1 MHRTSVLR
9 LRIGVVAAAALAV
22 AAVPT
27 LRSTAAPPE
36 PQQWR
41 APLHAVG
48 DAVPGQYIVVM
59 KSGATR
65 VARGLHPAAD
75 AERRSARRARAAG
88 VQIRREFRHA
98 VGAWT
103 AKLDAAQLE
112 QVRADS
118 DVAYVEPDSRVT
130 AFDTQTDAPWGLDRI
145 DQARLPVDGR
155 YSSSATGAG
164 VTAFVVDT
172 GVRSTHRDLAGR
184 VGKGFTSITDGR
196 GTEDCN
202 GHGTHVAGTVG
213 GTVSGVAKKVTIVP
227 VRVLGCGGSGST
239 SGIIAGLDWITA
251 NAKGPAVANL
261 SLGGGAS
268 RAFDAAVDRTTAAG
282 VTVVVAAGNS
292 RQDACGTSPAR
303 AAAAITVAASTNTD
317 ARASFSNFGRCVD
330 VFAPGAGILSAHAR
344 SDTATATLSGTSMA
358 APHVAGAV
366 ALILQG
372 SPTAAPASVTSTL
385 TGAAVKGVVGD
396 TRTGTPNALLQ
407 VTTAG
412 AAPAPAPAPSP
423 APSVSPTPTPA
434 PAPSVSPTPT
444 PPATP
449 AAPANGMSAEESAV
463 LRIVNAERASAG
475 CGALTANPIL
485 TSVAG
490 AHSAD
495 MAAKGYFSH
504 TGKDGRSPFDR
515 MRQAGYSGRA
525 MGENIAAGQTTPQA
539 VMAAW
544 MKSPGHRANILR
556 CSFKEIGV
564 GYVKGGSMRHYWT
577 QTFGTR

>member
-1 MHRTSVLR
+1 VH
-9 LRIGVVAAAALAV
+9 
-22 AAVPT
+22 
-27 LRSTAAPPE
+27 
-36 PQQWR
+36 
-41 APLHAVG
+41 
-48 DAVPGQYIVVM
+48 
-59 KSGATR
+59 
-65 VARGLHPAAD
+65 
-75 AERRSARRARAAG
+75 
-88 VQIRREFRHA
+88 REFRHA

-112 QVRADS
+112 RVLADT

-130 AFDTQTDAPWGLDRI
+130 ASATQDGAPWGLDRI
-145 DQARLPVDGR
+145 DQPRLPVDGR
-155 YSSSATGAG
+155 YTSAATGAG

-184 VGKGFTSITDGR
+184 VGKGFTSISDGR

-213 GTVSGVAKKVTIVP
+213 GTVSGVAKRVTIVP

-239 SGIIAGLDWITA
+239 SGIIAGLDWIAA
-251 NAKGPAVANL
+251 NAKGPSVANL
-261 SLGGGAS
+261 SLGGSAS

-292 RQDACGTSPAR
+292 QRDACGTSPAR
-303 AAAAITVAASTNTD
+303 AAAAITVAATTKTD

-358 APHVAGAV
+358 APHVAGVA

-385 TGAAVKGVVGD
+385 TGAAVKGAVTD
-396 TRTGTPNALLQ
+396 SRTGTPNALLQ

-412 AAPAPAPAPSP
+412 AAPAPAPAPP
-423 APSVSPTPTPA
+423 ADPTPSPSPSPSPSTPA
-434 PAPSVSPTPT
+434 A
-444 PPATP
+444 P

-463 LRIVNAERASAG
+463 LRIVNAERATAG
-475 CGALTANPIL
+475 CAALTANPIL

-515 MRQAGYSGRA
+515 MRQAGYAGRS

-539 VMAAW
+539 VMTAW
-544 MKSPGHRANILR
+544 MRSPGHRANILR
-556 CSFKEIGV
+556 CSFKEIGI
-564 GYVKGGSMRHYWT
+564 GYVKGGPMRHYWT

>member
-1 MHRTSVLR
+1 VHRTSVLR
-9 LRIGVVAAAALAV
+9 LRVGVVAAAALAV

-36 PQQWR
+36 PQPWR
-41 APLHAVG
+41 APLHAVR

-59 KSGATR
+59 KSGTTR
-65 VARGLHPAAD
+65 VARGTHPGAD
-75 AERRSARRARAAG
+75 AELRSARRARAAG
-88 VQIRREFRHA
+88 VRIHREFRHA

-112 QVRADS
+112 RVLADT

-130 AFDTQTDAPWGLDRI
+130 AFETQTDAPWGLDRI
-145 DQARLPVDGR
+145 DQPRLPVDGR
-155 YSSSATGAG
+155 YSSSATGTG

-184 VGKGFTSITDGR
+184 VQKGFTAISDGR

-239 SGIIAGLDWITA
+239 SGIIAGLDWIAA
-251 NAKGPAVANL
+251 NAKGASVANL
-261 SLGGGAS
+261 SLGGSAS
-268 RAFDAAVDRTTAAG
+268 RAFDAAVDRTIAAG

-303 AAAAITVAASTNTD
+303 AAAAITVAASTKTD

-358 APHVAGAV
+358 APHVAGVA

-372 SPTAAPASVTSTL
+372 SPTAAPAAVASTL
-385 TGAAVKGVVGD
+385 TGAAVKDAVTD
-396 TRTGTPNALLQ
+396 SRTGTPNALLQ
-407 VTTAG
+407 LTTAG
-412 AAPAPAPAPSP
+412 AAPAPAPAPEQP
-423 APSVSPTPTPA
+423 AA
-434 PAPSVSPTPT
+434 PAPPASPGA
-444 PPATP
+444 PAQP
-449 AAPANGMSAEESAV
+449 APANGMSAEESAV

-495 MAAKGYFSH
+495 MAAQRYFSH

-515 MRQAGYSGRA
+515 MRQAGYAGRA

-539 VMAAW
+539 VMSAW
-544 MKSPGHRANILR
+544 MRSPGHRANILR
-556 CSFKEIGV
+556 CSFKEIGIGHV
-564 GYVKGGSMRHYWT
+564 EGGPMRHYWT
-577 QTFGTR
+577 QVFGTR